1 MDLLLAGWAHERR
14 RKIQR
19 SCLTPLLHKRRK
31 KEKDEEG
38 SFLVLRGKGRVGGG
52 RKRQYSVLRVR
63 SLGSRVKEEEKFI
76 DSALL

>member
-1 MDLLLAGWAHERR
+1 MDLLLAGWAHARR
-14 RKIQR
+14 RKIQS

-38 SFLVLRGKGRVGGG
+38 SFLVLRGKGRG

-76 DSALL
+76 DSSLL